1 MVCGRQ
7 FQGGLRVRNED
18 LWLDFRVGKQ
28 TYRQLAEKHG
38 CSIRTIQRRLDRIEA
53 EASGFES
60 GPGPGKVVLVM
71 DTTYFGRDFGVLL
84 IKDAHRSKV
93 LHREYVKQETNRLY
107 EQAVSELQARGYEI
121 AAIVCDGRKGLFNV
135 FGETPVQMCQFH
147 QSAIITRYLTRRPKT
162 LASHQLRE
170 LALTL
175 SRTDRKSFTEGLESW
190 HDEWKTFVNER
201 TVNPETGKRTFTHR
215 RLRSAYRSL
224 KTNLPWLFT
233 FEDHPDLGIPNTTN
247 SLEGTFAD
255 LKNKLRCHNGLSQQR
270 RKKFIDEFL
279 KA

>member
-1 MVCGRQ
+1 
-7 FQGGLRVRNED
+7 
-18 LWLDFRVGKQ
+18 
-28 TYRQLAEKHG
+28 
-38 CSIRTIQRRLDRIEA
+38 
-53 EASGFES
+53 
-60 GPGPGKVVLVM
+60 M

-84 IKDAHRSKV
+84 IKDAHRSEV

-107 EQAVSELQARGYEI
+107 EQAVSELQERGYEV

-190 HDEWKTFVNER
+190 HEEWKTFLNER

>member
-28 TYRQLAEKHG
+28 TLRQLAEKQG

-53 EASGFES
+53 EAGGFES
-60 GPGPGKVVLVM
+60 GPSLGKVVIVM

-84 IKDAHRSKV
+84 IKDVHRSQV

-107 EQAVSELQARGYEI
+107 EQAVGELQARGYEI

-190 HDEWKTFVNER
+190 HDEWKTFLNER
-201 TVNPETGKRTFTHR
+201 TVNPETGKQTFTHR